1 MDTTSMALNCAVLED
16 SFKKTAFDF
25 LETQVPNDLEKM
37 IVLQAATLSFYV
49 TMMLTIKMDPD
60 EIIKVTKEGIIA
72 CREYEK
78 NKGKTQ

>member
-1 MDTTSMALNCAVLED
+1 MDATSIALNCAVLED

-25 LETQVPNDLEKM
+25 LETQITNDMEKM

-49 TMMLTIKMDPD
+49 TMMLTVKMDPD

-78 NKGKTQ
+78 NKGKKQ